1 MGQTNDKFE
10 KEADSVADKVVNKN
24 AEPNVQK
31 APAPPIQTMKVGPTD
46 LQKMSEPEEDVQ
58 MERESESD
66 NEVQPKRIQRIE
78 MGADEDESVQ
88 LESEDQSDSE
98 VQLKSDDDSD
108 IQTMSEEIDTMS
120 ASDVQTKSEDDS
132 DVQLISDDDSDVQTM
147 SAEENEVQTAPAEA
161 SEVRMMEKGSEE
173 EPVQM
178 MSEEIDTMSASDVQA
193 KSEDDSDVQLMSD
206 DDSDIQTMPEENEV
220 QAMSA
225 EASEVQTASAEASEG
240 RTKFKKD
247 RKNKQNNVAS
257 NLKSSKGGGSKMDSD
272 TQAQMESGFGTDL
285 SGVNIHTDSKSVEM
299 NQDLGSKAFTNG
311 ADIYFN
317 EGQYDPGSKE
327 GQTLLAHELTHT
339 LQQGAVE
346 PGKMSRKE
354 KRAARKE
361 ARAEKKADR
370 KTARAERK
378 SAKQEVK
385 LEKEE
390 VKAVVKA
397 TKAAEK
403 AKKKEDKKKEK
414 EEKKAEKKAKRNPK
428 EDPDF
433 LAVTQQLAVESKK
446 QTKHEPAKQL
456 QDAAQEAAPI
466 ADNEV
471 LGTAQED
478 QVEEMSETPPQ
489 EFDAVAFKAKV
500 MDAIAEMEMPES
512 EEEADDFD
520 KHTNVDEINAGLQS
534 DVSEEQAQA
543 AGPVVEVSE
552 KDPDTGSAEKRK
564 VAKLKQPKKGKKP
577 KKVDTAGAV
586 PKPRPE
592 SEVSKPLADDASEM
606 DRKMAENDVTDEQLA
621 NSEEPSFIA
630 GLDEKKTAKKNAE
643 EAPKALRQQE
653 QGILEGNAAKTQGKS
668 EEELQAMNMM
678 RGSSI
683 KKVVGDQKATGEKD
697 TSERE
702 KVANDINGIYETT
715 KTDVHKILDDLDSW
729 VSYVFEK
736 GAGVARYK
744 FEKYCS
750 SEMSK
755 YKWNRYGNPA
765 GGIIWLWDAAAGLP
779 DEVNEIYVDGR
790 QVYLNWMDKLV
801 TRIANHVA
809 KELTRA
815 KQRVEDGKQKVTD
828 YVDGLDPKL
837 KQVGKEAA
845 AEIND
850 KFEELNEDVSS
861 KQDDLVDMIAE
872 EYMASLEEVD
882 ARIEEMKEANKGL
895 IAKAMDMINGIIETI
910 KKLKQVITDMLS
922 AIASVIGIIMADP
935 IGFMGMLFDGIGK
948 GFDMFKA
955 NIQKHLLGGLL
966 EWLTGSLGPMGI
978 QMPDD
983 IFSLSGVFD
992 LTLQVLGLGWDYI
1005 KLKAVKMMGEP
1016 VVNALMT
1023 GFTMFKVF
1031 ATEGAMGIWKY
1042 VKDKF
1047 QDIKSMVIDAIKDML
1062 IAKVLEAGIKWLLS
1076 LLIPGAGF
1084 IKAIM
1089 AIKDIIV
1096 FFVES
1101 AIMLIPAI
1109 TEAILA
1115 LARGD
1120 IAGVAK
1126 AMEFGLAKLI
1136 TLVIGLFARL
1146 IGLNGLAKKVG
1157 KIFKK
1162 IRKRIDRAIRKL
1174 LMKAKKAARKL
1185 FRKKKKKKGK
1195 GDEKEDPRSDKEKKK
1210 DLHSGVMEATKFVK
1224 SGDKRKKEIDKKF
1237 KHLEGKYLL
1246 KDLSLVHEKEDKEGN
1261 KKVHVLGKVNPEEE
1275 GPTINWNVNDETD
1288 LTEDE
1293 KNKLRRYQGGNET
1306 IQKIDKFKKAG
1317 QEDNRRG
1324 AIKEVRVLMS
1334 LGDDIIFVGM
1344 NITSDGHKILFE
1356 SDIHSSIKKFTE
1368 LDIVTSSEMIEIKS
1382 KGFGTKASLSG
1393 KNREQFGKHRDIRNG
1408 KENIYDEK
1416 GARIDLSDRKLVL
1429 QVETQKI
1436 SPRILAEIK
1445 INQFHD
1451 EVRLGNGT
1459 VINIHSL
1466 NSVKKASKLKGKLPV
1481 SNADQFNKLV

>member
-1 MGQTNDKFE
+1 MLAPKQQQHSGHHPQQQQQQAKKPFVLKRQGQNAGIQAKLKIGQTNDKFE
-10 KEADSVADKVVNKN
+10 KEADAVADKVVNKN
-24 AEPNVQK
+24 TEPNVQK

-46 LQKMSEPEEDVQ
+46 LQKMSEPDEDVQ
-58 MERESESD
+58 MEQETVSD
-66 NEVQPKRIQRIE
+66 SEVQAKPIQRME

-88 LESEDQSDSE
+88 MESE
-98 VQLKSDDDSD
+98 
-108 IQTMSEEIDTMS
+108 
-120 ASDVQTKSEDDS
+120 
-132 DVQLISDDDSDVQTM
+132 DDSDVQTM
-147 SAEENEVQTAPAEA
+147 SDEA
-161 SEVRMMEKGSEE
+161 SEVQMMEKGSEE

-178 MSEEIDTMSASDVQA
+178 MSEDDSEVQTMSDEASEVQTMSAEENEVQMMSDEIDTMSASDVQA
-193 KSEDDSDVQLMSD
+193 KSEDDSEVQTMSD
-206 DDSDIQTMPEENEV
+206 
-220 QAMSA
+220 
-225 EASEVQTASAEASEG
+225 EASEVQTMSEDDSDVQLQSDEIDTMSASDVQA
-240 RTKFKKD
+240 KFKNN
-247 RKNKQNNVAS
+247 RKNKKNNVAS
-257 NLKSSKGGGSKMDSD
+257 NLKSSKGGGSKMDSN
-272 TQAQMESGFGTDL
+272 TQSKMESGFGTDL

-317 EGQYDPGSKE
+317 EGQYDPESKE

-390 VKAVVKA
+390 VKAVAKA

-471 LGTAQED
+471 MGTAQED
-478 QVEEMSETPPQ
+478 HVEEMSETPPQ

-500 MDAIAEMEMPES
+500 MDAIAEMKMPKN

-520 KHTNVDEINAGLQS
+520 KHTNVDEINAGLEG
-534 DVSEEQAQA
+534 DVSKEQAQA
-543 AGPVVEVSE
+543 AGPVVEVSND
-552 KDPDTGSAEKRK
+552 DPDTGKAEKRK

-577 KKVDTAGAV
+577 KKIDTAGAV

-630 GLDEKKTAKKNAE
+630 GLDEKKTAKKNSV

-668 EEELQAMNMM
+668 EEELQAMNVM

-683 KKVVGDQKATGEKD
+683 KKVVGNQKATGEKD

-702 KVANDINGIYETT
+702 KVANDINTIYETT
-715 KTDVHKILDDLDSW
+715 KTEVHGILDDLDSW
-729 VSYVFEK
+729 VSTEFET
-736 GAGVARYK
+736 GAEKAK
-744 FEKYCS
+744 DQFEKYCER
-750 SEMSK
+750 EMSR
-755 YKWNRYGNPA
+755 YKWRRYGHA
-765 GGIIWLWDAAAGLP
+765 GGVFVWLYDAAAGLP
-779 DEVNEIYVDGR
+779 DEVNKIYVEGR
-790 QVYLNWMDKLV
+790 KVYINWMDKLV
-801 TRIANHVA
+801 TKIANRVA
-809 KELTRA
+809 KDLTAA
-815 KQRVEDGKQKVTD
+815 KQRVEDGKQSVTD
-828 YVDGLDPKL
+828 YVEGLDPKL

-872 EYMASLEEVD
+872 EYVASLEEVD

-910 KKLKQVITDMLS
+910 KKLKQVISDMLS

-935 IGFMGMLFDGIGK
+935 IGFMGTLFDGIGK

-978 QMPDD
+978 QMPND

-1185 FRKKKKKKGK
+1185 FRKKKKNKKGN
-1195 GDEKEDPRSDKEKKK
+1195 DKEDPRSDKEKKA
-1210 DLHSGVMEATKFVK
+1210 DLDNALNQGQEFSKKEENDEDAINKKLK
-1224 SGDKRKKEIDKKF
+1224 SLRKKYDLKELKLIKDKDSGQEITY
-1237 KHLEGKYLL
+1237 HI
-1246 KDLSLVHEKEDKEGN
+1246 H
-1261 KKVHVLGKVNPEEE
+1261 GKVNPEDDR
-1275 GPTINWNVNDETD
+1275 P
-1288 LTEDE
+1288 
-1293 KNKLRRYQGGNET
+1293 
-1306 IQKIDKFKKAG
+1306 KFKKV
-1317 QEDNRRG
+1317 
-1324 AIKEVRVLMS
+1324 IKNSEAKMQGYIFDDVRVKGPHANIEVNGKKVTEAKLNLVGGKATWIRTADMKS
-1334 LGDDIIFVGM
+1334 ASKKDLKIAQRKVDNMFGDDNAMTGARAQIDKLIEDFQNVIDDPNAPKNLLELSKRGIIKF
-1344 NITSDGHKILFE
+1344 KQ
-1356 SDIHSSIKKFTE
+1356 IKK
-1368 LDIVTSSEMIEIKS
+1368 
-1382 KGFGTKASLSG
+1382 
-1393 KNREQFGKHRDIRNG
+1393 Q
-1408 KENIYDEK
+1408 
-1416 GARIDLSDRKLVL
+1416 
-1429 QVETQKI
+1429 I
-1436 SPRILAEIK
+1436 S
-1445 INQFHD
+1445 
-1451 EVRLGNGT
+1451 
-1459 VINIHSL
+1459 
-1466 NSVKKASKLKGKLPV
+1466 
-1481 SNADQFNKLV
+1481 